1 MFNMRMGIPEIKNFW
16 AALETKIKDHT
27 AKKNEIALFKK
38 LVSCFKKLSSDP
50 KYPGLCTHDIEAL
63 TKRYGKKVWESY
75 LENNKPAAGRIF
87 WVYGPNKSDITIIG
101 LEPHPNDKKDAYRKI
116 TLSATDK
123 SNVNNEYHKF
133 KADAR
138 SSRTPFNELLD
149 GHADGMLIVIQYN
162 FNLYHYEVY

>member
-1 MFNMRMGIPEIKNFW
+1 MFNMRMGIPEMKNFW
-16 AALETKIKDHT
+16 EALETKIKDHT

-50 KYPGLCTHDIEAL
+50 RYPGLCTHDIEAL

-116 TLSATDK
+116 TLSAMDK
-123 SNVNNEYHKF
+123 SNVNNE
-133 KADAR
+133 
-138 SSRTPFNELLD
+138 
-149 GHADGMLIVIQYN
+149 
-162 FNLYHYEVY
+162 

>member
-1 MFNMRMGIPEIKNFW
+1 MFNMRMGIPEMKELW
-16 AALETKIKDHT
+16 ESLETKIKDHT

-38 LVSCFKKLSSDP
+38 LVSWFKKFSSDP
-50 KYPGLCTHDIEAL
+50 RYPGLCTHGIEAL

-123 SNVNNEYHKF
+123 SNVNNE
-133 KADAR
+133 
-138 SSRTPFNELLD
+138 
-149 GHADGMLIVIQYN
+149 
-162 FNLYHYEVY
+162 

>member
-1 MFNMRMGIPEIKNFW
+1 MFNMRMGIPEMKNFW
-16 AALETKIKDHT
+16 EALETKIKDHI

-50 KYPGLCTHDIEAL
+50 RYPGLCTHDIEAL

-123 SNVNNEYHKF
+123 SNVNNE
-133 KADAR
+133 
-138 SSRTPFNELLD
+138 
-149 GHADGMLIVIQYN
+149 
-162 FNLYHYEVY
+162 